1 MTMIRYTSRRS
12 AEAET
17 GTEAGLTTYY
27 NGACPVCRTEIE
39 HYQGID
45 ARHDIGLGW
54 HDVSQGC
61 GGLAIFGID
70 PDTAT
75 RRLYAIDEKGRLHAG
90 VNAFIEVWRRL
101 PGYRWLAALVALPGV
116 RQVAGL
122 VYEGGLAPLL
132 YRWNRWRRARTR

>member
-1 MTMIRYTSRRS
+1 MTMIRHSSRRS
-12 AEAET
+12 AEADT
-17 GTEAGLTTYY
+17 GTGAGLTTYY

-39 HYQGID
+39 HYQGVD
-45 ARHDIGLGW
+45 ARNDIGLGW

-70 PDTAT
+70 PDSAT

-90 VNAFIEVWRRL
+90 VDAFIEVWRRL
-101 PGYRWLAALVALPGV
+101 PGYRWLARVVALPGV

-122 VYEGGLAPLL
+122 VYEGLLAPLL
-132 YRWNRWRRARTR
+132 YRWNRWRRARRR